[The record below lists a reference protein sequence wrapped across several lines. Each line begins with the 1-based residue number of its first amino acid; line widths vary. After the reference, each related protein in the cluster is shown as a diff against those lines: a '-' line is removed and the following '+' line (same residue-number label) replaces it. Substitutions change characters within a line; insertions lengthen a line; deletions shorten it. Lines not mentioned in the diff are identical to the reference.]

1 MSLEN
6 GFLPVN
12 MAEVEELGLK
22 QLDFVYVSGDAYV
35 DHPSFGHA
43 IITRLLQA
51 HGYSVGIIAQ
61 PDWKDDASI
70 TVLGEPRLGFL
81 VSSGNMDS
89 MVNHYYVSKKHR
101 ESDAYTPGGVP
112 YKRPDHAVV
121 VYGNLIRHT
130 YKKTPIIIGGIEASL
145 RRMAHYDYWSD
156 SFKRS
161 ILLDSQADIIS
172 YGMGEKSIIEIA
184 DALNS
189 GIDVKDIGFIP
200 GTVYKTKDISGLYD
214 YELLPS
220 YTDMAADKTLYA
232 KSFKVQHENT
242 DPFNGK
248 ILVEPYPNGVYVV
261 QNVPQTPLS
270 MQEMD
275 DVYALPYVRNY
286 HPMYEKDGGVP
297 AIREIK
303 FSLISNRGCFGGCNF
318 CALTFHQGRTIQ
330 VRSHKSIIEEAKL
343 ITEDPEFKG
352 YIHDV
357 GGPTANFRQPS
368 CQKQL
373 KVGVCKHRQC
383 LCPKPC
389 PNLEVDH
396 SDYLSLL
403 RKLRK
408 LPKVKKVFVRSGIR
422 FDYLLLDKDDTFF
435 RELVEYHISGQL
447 KVAPEHICDSV
458 LKLMGKPE
466 NQVYEK
472 FAKAYRNMN
481 KKLGKKQY
489 MVPYLMSSHPGSHL
503 KEAIALAEYIRDLGY
518 MPEQVQD
525 FYPTPGTISTCMY
538 YTGLDPRTMKEVYV
552 PVTLKEKQMQRA
564 LIQYRNPENYDIV
577 KAALIKAG
585 REDLIGFDEHCL
597 IPPRKMGHNYH
608 PGKKASAD
616 NTAKSKDGRADT
628 RKYTK
633 PKSGKPQNMKSK
645 QFKTDKYK
653 TGKDRPEDFKAGRQK
668 NEKYKTD
675 RFTGKTQERGK
686 SKKKT
691 IRNVHTR
698 KKCR

>member
-1 MSLEN
+1 MDHVYE
-6 GFLPVN
+6 LPY
-12 MAEVEELGLK
+12 MRAW
-22 QLDFVYVSGDAYV
+22 
-35 DHPSFGHA
+35 HPS
-43 IITRLLQA
+43 
-51 HGYSVGIIAQ
+51 
-61 PDWKDDASI
+61 
-70 TVLGEPRLGFL
+70 
-81 VSSGNMDS
+81 
-89 MVNHYYVSKKHR
+89 
-101 ESDAYTPGGVP
+101 
-112 YKRPDHAVV
+112 
-121 VYGNLIRHT
+121 
-130 YKKTPIIIGGIEASL
+130 
-145 RRMAHYDYWSD
+145 YD
-156 SFKRS
+156 K
-161 ILLDSQADIIS
+161 L
-172 YGMGEKSIIEIA
+172 
-184 DALNS
+184 
-189 GIDVKDIGFIP
+189 
-200 GTVYKTKDISGLYD
+200 
-214 YELLPS
+214 
-220 YTDMAADKTLYA
+220 
-232 KSFKVQHENT
+232 
-242 DPFNGK
+242 
-248 ILVEPYPNGVYVV
+248 
-261 QNVPQTPLS
+261 
-270 MQEMD
+270 
-275 DVYALPYVRNY
+275 
-286 HPMYEKDGGVP
+286 GGVP
-297 AIREIK
+297 ALKEIK
-303 FSLISNRGCFGGCNF
+303 FSLTSNRGCFGGCSF
-318 CALTFHQGRTIQ
+318 CALTFHQGRRIQ
-330 VRSHKSIIEEAKL
+330 VRSQESIIKEAEL
-343 ITEDPEFKG
+343 IIKDPDFKG

-357 GGPTANFRQPS
+357 GGPTADFRHTA
-368 CQKQL
+368 CEKQL
-373 KVGVCKHRQC
+373 KYGVCANKQC
-383 LCPKPC
+383 LFPKPC
-389 PNLEVDH
+389 ANMNADH
-396 SDYLSLL
+396 SDYITLL
-403 RKLRK
+403 RRLRA
-408 LPKVKKVFVRSGIR
+408 LPGVKKVFIRSGIR
-422 FDYLLLDKDDTFF
+422 FDYVLADKKDHFLE
-435 RELVEYHISGQL
+435 ELCKYHVSGQL

-564 LIQYRNPENYDIV
+564 LIQYRNPENYD
-577 KAALIKAG
+577 
-585 REDLIGFDEHCL
+585 
-597 IPPRKMGHNYH
+597 
-608 PGKKASAD
+608 

>member
-1 MSLEN
+1 MN
-6 GFLPVN
+6 
-12 MAEVEELGLK
+12 A
-22 QLDFVYVSGDAYV
+22 
-35 DHPSFGHA
+35 
-43 IITRLLQA
+43 
-51 HGYSVGIIAQ
+51 
-61 PDWKDDASI
+61 
-70 TVLGEPRLGFL
+70 
-81 VSSGNMDS
+81 
-89 MVNHYYVSKKHR
+89 
-101 ESDAYTPGGVP
+101 
-112 YKRPDHAVV
+112 
-121 VYGNLIRHT
+121 
-130 YKKTPIIIGGIEASL
+130 
-145 RRMAHYDYWSD
+145 
-156 SFKRS
+156 
-161 ILLDSQADIIS
+161 
-172 YGMGEKSIIEIA
+172 
-184 DALNS
+184 
-189 GIDVKDIGFIP
+189 
-200 GTVYKTKDISGLYD
+200 
-214 YELLPS
+214 
-220 YTDMAADKTLYA
+220 
-232 KSFKVQHENT
+232 
-242 DPFNGK
+242 
-248 ILVEPYPNGVYVV
+248 
-261 QNVPQTPLS
+261 
-270 MQEMD
+270 
-275 DVYALPYVRNY
+275 
-286 HPMYEKDGGVP
+286 
-297 AIREIK
+297 
-303 FSLISNRGCFGGCNF
+303 
-318 CALTFHQGRTIQ
+318 
-330 VRSHKSIIEEAKL
+330 
-343 ITEDPEFKG
+343 
-352 YIHDV
+352 
-357 GGPTANFRQPS
+357 
-368 CQKQL
+368 
-373 KVGVCKHRQC
+373 
-383 LCPKPC
+383 
-389 PNLEVDH
+389 DH
-396 SDYLSLL
+396 SDYITLL
-403 RKLRK
+403 RRLRA
-408 LPKVKKVFVRSGIR
+408 LPGVKKVFIRSGIR
-422 FDYLLLDKDDTFF
+422 FDYVLADKKDHFLE
-435 RELVEYHISGQL
+435 ELCKYHVSGQL

-608 PGKKASAD
+608 PGKKVSAD

-633 PKSGKPQNMKSK
+633 LKSGKPQNMKSK